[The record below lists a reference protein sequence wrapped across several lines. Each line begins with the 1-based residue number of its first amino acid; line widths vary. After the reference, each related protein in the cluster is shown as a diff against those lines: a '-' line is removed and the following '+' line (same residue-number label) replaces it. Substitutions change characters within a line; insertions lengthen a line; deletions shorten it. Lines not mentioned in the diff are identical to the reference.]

1 MTPSSSII
9 GVGLIGAGRIGTS
22 HAQILAERVPRA
34 ELTMVA
40 DTRTEAAGSLADRF
54 GADAVADPLQLIK
67 DSSVEAVVIA
77 ASAEAHADLIVAC
90 AAAGKPIFCEKP
102 ASLTLEDSA
111 RSLAAVEAA
120 GVILQ
125 VGFNRRFA
133 RDFRATHDAI
143 VRGAIGMPQLLRSL
157 TRDPG
162 LANPGAVP
170 PWTIFLQTLIHDFDA
185 LLWLNPE
192 ADPVEVYATADALV
206 APDFKASGLLDTA
219 IVVITFDNGA
229 RAVAE
234 ASFSA
239 AYGYDVRAEVFGSAG
254 MVTAGNGARTAMM
267 LRDATGLHQ
276 ETARG
281 DVELMGDAYAAEF
294 VEFVA
299 AIQQARQPYVT
310 GRDARRALAVALA
323 SIESVQAHA
332 PIPIDRSAA
341 TLAR

>member
-1 MTPSSSII
+1 MAHSFAKV

-22 HAQILAERVPRA
+22 HAQILAERVPGAR
-34 ELTMVA
+34 LVMVA
-40 DTRTEAAGSLADRF
+40 DPRPDAAASLANRF
-54 GADAVADPLQLIK
+54 DADAVVDPLRLIK
-67 DSSVEAVVIA
+67 DDSVEAVVIA
-77 ASAEAHADLIVAC
+77 ASAEAHADLIVAS

-133 RDFRATHDAI
+133 RDFRAAHDAI
-143 VRGAIGMPQLLRSL
+143 VRGAIGTPQIMRSL

-170 PWTIFLQTLIHDFDA
+170 PCTIFLQTLIHDFDA
-185 LLWLNPE
+185 LLWLNSQ

-219 IVVITFDNGA
+219 VAVITFDNGA

-281 DVELMGDAYAAEF
+281 DVELLGDAYTAEF

-299 AIQQARQPYVT
+299 AIQQGCQPYVT
-310 GRDARRALAVALA
+310 GQDARRALGVALA
-323 SIESVQAHA
+323 CIESVQTHA
-332 PIPIDRSAA
+332 PITIDRSAA
-341 TLAR
+341 RLGR